1 MNKFTKLIGDNS
13 SKTLQRR
20 AETISTAAQIAQQNV
35 VNTLKQVKCELE
47 MKIAGLTD
55 FAPESSDSL
64 RPGDKNWDANKWA
77 DDLQK
82 AKQDLYFVEIQLK
95 IAEDTYKEYF
105 TDEE

>member
-20 AETISTAAQIAQQNV
+20 AETIATAAQIAQQNV

-64 RPGDKNWDANKWA
+64 RPGDKDWNASKWA

-82 AKQDLYFVEIQLK
+82 AKQDLHFVEIQLK
-95 IAEDTYKEYF
+95 IAEDTFKEYF
-105 TDEE
+105 TDGE

>member
-20 AETISTAAQIAQQNV
+20 AEIAQQNV

-47 MKIAGLTD
+47 MKIARLTD
-55 FAPESSDSL
+55 FAPETSDSL
-64 RPGDKNWDANKWA
+64 RPGDKDWDAANWA
-77 DDLQK
+77 NDLQK
-82 AKQDLYFVEIQLK
+82 AKQDLYFTNIQLK

-105 TDEE
+105 TDGE

>member
-20 AETISTAAQIAQQNV
+20 AETIATAAQIAQQNV
-35 VNTLKQVKCELE
+35 VNNLKQVKCELE

-64 RPGDKNWDANKWA
+64 RPGDKNWNACKWA

-82 AKQDLYFVEIQLK
+82 ARQDLYFVEIQLK
-95 IAEDTYKEYF
+95 IAEDTFKEYF